1 MGSFVGAALVDT
13 WRGADNDGEG
23 VLEIVVARVVSDEL
37 VTTSVTGV
45 LVASVTGTVIVA
57 SVVGEP

>member
-1 MGSFVGAALVDT
+1 MRED
-13 WRGADNDGEG
+13 DGEG